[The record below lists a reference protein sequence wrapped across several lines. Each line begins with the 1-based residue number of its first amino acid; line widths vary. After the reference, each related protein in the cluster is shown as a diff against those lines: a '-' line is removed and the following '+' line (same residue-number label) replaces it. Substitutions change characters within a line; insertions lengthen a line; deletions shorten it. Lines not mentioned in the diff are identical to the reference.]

1 MQGSSRDGSRN
12 PSKTSSSNG
21 VGGGVG
27 RKDRGGVGSG
37 VADVGVGVGGR
48 RGVGGDGVGSSW
60 GQSIFL
66 KLLPTGWFVK
76 VAKCGELSSL
86 SGLNIS

>member
-12 PSKTSSSNG
+12 PSKTSTSNG

-48 RGVGGDGVGSSW
+48 RGVGGDGVGSSC
-60 GQSIFL
+60 GQSRIL
-66 KLLPTGWFVK
+66 VSILTMLVLSDLLGV
-76 VAKCGELSSL
+76 L
-86 SGLNIS
+86 

>member
-12 PSKTSSSNG
+12 PSKTSTSNG

-66 KLLPTGWFVK
+66 KLLPTGWFVE

>member
-1 MQGSSRDGSRN
+1 MLLVQEGSYRDGSRN

-48 RGVGGDGVGSSW
+48 RGVGGDGVGGRW
-60 GQSIFL
+60 G
-66 KLLPTGWFVK
+66 
-76 VAKCGELSSL
+76 
-86 SGLNIS
+86 

>member
-1 MQGSSRDGSRN
+1 MQGSSRDGSGN

-27 RKDRGGVGSG
+27 RKDRGGVGSS
-37 VADVGVGVGGR
+37 VADVGVGVGGH
-48 RGVGGDGVGSSW
+48 RGVGGDGVGSSC

-66 KLLPTGWFVK
+66 KLLPTGWFVE

>member
-27 RKDRGGVGSG
+27 RKDRGGVGSS

-48 RGVGGDGVGSSW
+48 RGVGRDSVGSSC
-60 GQSIFL
+60 G
-66 KLLPTGWFVK
+66 
-76 VAKCGELSSL
+76 KCTF
-86 SGLNIS
+86 